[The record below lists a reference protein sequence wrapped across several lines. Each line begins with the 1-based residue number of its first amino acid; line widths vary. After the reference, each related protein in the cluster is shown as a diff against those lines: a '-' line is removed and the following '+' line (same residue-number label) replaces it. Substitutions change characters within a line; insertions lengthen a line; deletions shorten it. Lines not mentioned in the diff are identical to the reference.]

1 MTIYR
6 SIVADIKYELE
17 HKEEIKE
24 RFNYDDTLYYAHM
37 TGRMSAVMDMILDKD
52 SQIAD

>member
-6 SIVADIKYELE
+6 SVVEDIEYELT

-37 TGRMSAVMDMILDKD
+37 TGRMRAIIEMILNKD
-52 SQIAD
+52 STIAD